1 MWVLLAVVLVTLAVL
16 SGSRESPRPAQAA
29 GAGPPPTTTPIKHV
43 VIIMKENRSFDEY
56 FGRFPGAN
64 GAMSGTMSNGQ
75 TVALGQTPD
84 PMPNDICHVY
94 SCWLSSWDGGA
105 MDGFDQAQGASS
117 STGADLA
124 YSQMTQA
131 SIPNYWA
138 YASTYALADNMFSS
152 ARGVSFGNNL
162 FTFAAQ
168 DGQYDP
174 TTGNRAVYDLPATA
188 TSPESPN
195 PWGCDAPPDT
205 LEVMMAPDR
214 SKSLMFPCFGFS
226 ALPNI
231 LQPVGLTWNVFDPYP
246 SDPHNALDA
255 LRPDRF
261 DPAIWSH
268 VVALSNLAS
277 DAKAGT
283 LPNVSWY
290 ISSQTEHPPASACA
304 GENETVKLVNA
315 LMKSSEWSSTAIFV
329 VWDDYGGF
337 YDHVP
342 PPVVDGVSDGFR
354 VPLIAISPYT
364 RTGQSSGGGSI
375 SHTLYTLASL
385 PRFIEDNWSLPAMTP
400 KDASANDLMDMFD
413 FAAPVRPKLALSTRT
428 CTPLT
433 AAEQAAVAAEPAD

>member
-1 MWVLLAVVLVTLAVL
+1 MWVLFAVVLVTLAVL
-16 SGSRESPRPAQAA
+16 SGSRGSPHPAQAA

-64 GAMSGTMSNGQ
+64 GAVSGTMSNGQ

-105 MDGFDQAQGASS
+105 MDGFDHAQGASS
-117 STGADLA
+117 ATGANLA

-226 ALPNI
+226 ALPNV

-268 VVALSNLAS
+268 VVALSKLAA
-277 DAKAGT
+277 DAKAGD
-283 LPNVSWY
+283 
-290 ISSQTEHPPASACA
+290 PPERFVVHLVADRASARVSVCGRERDRQA
-304 GENETVKLVNA
+304 RECPDEELRNGRRRR
-315 LMKSSEWSSTAIFV
+315 SSSF
-329 VWDDYGGF
+329 G
-337 YDHVP
+337 
-342 PPVVDGVSDGFR
+342 
-354 VPLIAISPYT
+354 
-364 RTGQSSGGGSI
+364 
-375 SHTLYTLASL
+375 
-385 PRFIEDNWSLPAMTP
+385 MT
-400 KDASANDLMDMFD
+400 
-413 FAAPVRPKLALSTRT
+413 
-428 CTPLT
+428 T
-433 AAEQAAVAAEPAD
+433 AASTTTCHPRSSMESPTDSAFR